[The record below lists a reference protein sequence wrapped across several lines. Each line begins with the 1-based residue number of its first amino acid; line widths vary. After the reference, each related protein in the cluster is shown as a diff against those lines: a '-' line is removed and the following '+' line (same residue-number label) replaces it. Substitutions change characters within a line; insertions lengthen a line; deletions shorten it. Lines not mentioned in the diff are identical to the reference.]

1 MYNFNY
7 TQDYPKIDDMVGK
20 TFTSVVS
27 TGDEMI
33 FSNDE
38 EQYVFYHSQDCC
50 EHVSIEDICGDL
62 SDLEDTPILMAEQVD
77 SDSMTTYRILRDEY
91 DESFTYTFY
100 KFATIKG
107 YVDVRW
113 YGSSNGYYSE
123 EVYLKRIKKDVGSV

>member
-1 MYNFNY
+1 MSNFDFLRN
-7 TQDYPKIDDMVGK
+7 YPKIEDMVGK

-50 EHVSIEDICGDL
+50 ESVSIEDICGDL

-77 SDSMTTYRILRDEY
+77 SDSMTTYRILKSEY

-123 EVYLKRIKKDVGSV
+123 EVYLKRVEKNVGN

>member
-27 TGDEMI
+27 TGDELKFI
-33 FSNDE
+33 NDE
-38 EQYVFYHSQDCC
+38 EIYVFYHSQDCC
-50 EHVSIEDICGDL
+50 EQVSIEDICGDL
-62 SDLEDTPILMAEQVD
+62 SDLENTPILMAEEVD
-77 SDSMTTYRILRDEY
+77 SDAMRTFKILSDEY

-123 EVYLKRIKKDVGSV
+123 SVDLKRLVKDDG